1 MYEGSGAI
9 TNHSCGGPE
18 RHSESRIAR
27 SNEAARVWRLPPPL
41 LGVPRLSWI
50 ASYTEAARPPIAAP
64 KRVVRSPGSLFA
76 TPPFVSS
83 TTPSGV
89 PHQRVDI
96 NDWFYVGCVAVT

>member
-1 MYEGSGAI
+1 MKAQARSRTIRAA
-9 TNHSCGGPE
+9 GPKDTAN
-18 RHSESRIAR
+18 RESLR

-64 KRVVRSPGSLFA
+64 KRVVRSPGSLLA

-89 PHQRVDI
+89 P
-96 NDWFYVGCVAVT
+96 